1 MIPAFI
7 ASSRES
13 SSEETI
19 VLRLEEETVRLV
31 LGRAKCLTYVISG
44 EFSETNGPKPVSF
57 PGLDCCC
64 VQKAH
69 QDGPG
74 EMRFGCHLVD
84 MQALA
89 EFSVYIHASVHFS
102 FLKKCSLLVVP
113 SICMHTRYSTDCSVR
128 TNI

>member
-1 MIPAFI
+1 M
-7 ASSRES
+7 
-13 SSEETI
+13 
-19 VLRLEEETVRLV
+19 
-31 LGRAKCLTYVISG
+31 LGWAKCITYGISG
-44 EFSETNGPKPVSF
+44 EFSETNGPKPVTV
-57 PGLDCCC
+57 PGLDYCC

-102 FLKKCSLLVVP
+102 FFLKKKCSLLVVP
-113 SICMHTRYSTDCSVR
+113 SICIHTRYSTDCSVR